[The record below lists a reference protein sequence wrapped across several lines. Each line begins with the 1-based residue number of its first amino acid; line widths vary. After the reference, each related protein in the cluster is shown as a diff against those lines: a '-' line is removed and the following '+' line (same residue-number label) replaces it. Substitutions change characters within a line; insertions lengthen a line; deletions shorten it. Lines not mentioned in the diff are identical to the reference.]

1 MNIVLL
7 IPVALAWL
15 GGLLVNYLSDTLPRT
30 RRFSPPV
37 CHNCESRIAWL
48 DYLTLRRCQNC
59 GIVRSLRTWLTQ
71 FILIASFL
79 YVWLNP
85 PKSLGL
91 PLGLIVLLYFAVITV
106 IDLEHRLI
114 LFPTSVFGA
123 LLGLFSG
130 TFLYYSGFQ
139 KPLLSAIG
147 ISLLGGLIGFA
158 VMFALYQVGTIVA
171 RYRAKKM
178 ATDGLVDDEEEALG
192 GGDVYLAGVLGLM
205 LGSRFIMYGL
215 VVGILIGGVV
225 SLALLLALI
234 VQKRYTNNSLM
245 TFIPYGPYLIAG
257 AAYMLFRP

>member
-1 MNIVLL
+1 MNIALL
-7 IPVALAWL
+7 IPVALGWL
-15 GGLLVNYLSDTLPRT
+15 GGLLVNYLSDTLPRA
-30 RRFSPPV
+30 RRLSPPV
-37 CHNCESRIAWL
+37 CRNCESQISWL
-48 DYLTLRRCQNC
+48 DYLTLRNCQAC

-130 TFLYYSGFQ
+130 TFLYYNGFQ

-147 ISLLGGLIGFA
+147 ISLLGGAIGFG
-158 VMFALYQVGTIVA
+158 VMFLLYQFGAIVA
-171 RYRAKKM
+171 RYRSKKM
-178 ATDGLVDDEEEALG
+178 ATEGLIDDEEEALG

-215 VVGILIGGVV
+215 AIGIVFGGVV
-225 SLALLLALI
+225 SLALVLALFI
-234 VQKRYTNNSLM
+234 QRRYTKNSLM

-257 AAYMLFRP
+257 AVYMLFRP